1 VTEPFG
7 TWSVLLAGF
16 AAGLVLGLV
25 FFIGLWFTV
34 RAIARSRRP
43 GALMAASAIGRIVVA
58 VAGFTVIALTAGWR
72 GVLAGLVGFIVA
84 RLATMRAVAGAG
96 RRGTD
101 HDAGG
106 GRRAMDVDTGGDA
119 RAVDSDLIEHQLTDG
134 ERRGH
139 HS

>member
-1 VTEPFG
+1 MTEPFG
-7 TWSVLLAGF
+7 TWGVLPAGF
-16 AAGLVLGLV
+16 AAGLALGLV

-43 GALMAASAIGRIVVA
+43 GVLMAASAIGRIVVA

-84 RLATMRAVAGAG
+84 RFATMRAVAG
-96 RRGTD
+96 
-101 HDAGG
+101 G
-106 GRRAMDVDTGGDA
+106 GRRATDQDAGGARSATDA
-119 RAVDSDLIEHQLTDG
+119 ESSKHELTDG
-134 ERRGH
+134 ERHGH